1 MITQEIEIANRTLIN
16 RVPET
21 LEDFKVF
28 QE

>member
-1 MITQEIEIANRTLIN
+1 MITQEIEIANRILIN